1 MGMAKVTQ
9 ADRDAAAHWREN
21 YGRAATYQQL
31 IEAFARHREAAL
43 TTAQAEAEALR
54 AEVERLREALERLLT
69 MPGDVDLSC
78 NPHQA
83 QVDALN
89 ARREVWNFARAAL
102 SETMP

>member
-1 MGMAKVTQ
+1 MVEVTQ
-9 ADRDAAAHWREN
+9 VLIDRLRSGASMLKQAGFAFDREHRAMTDAAD
-21 YGRAATYQQL
+21 
-31 IEAFARHREAAL
+31 AL

-89 ARREVWNFARAAL
+89 ARRKVWNFARAAL
-102 SETMP
+102 SEPMP